1 MKEADTSALAALGL
15 REDMEQD
22 VAAYA
27 ARGLLCGRV
36 ARVDRGAC
44 TVLTAE
50 GPVRALATHGEAQ
63 AVVGDWV
70 AIELGSD
77 QDGVVIREV
86 LPRRTQ
92 FIRGAAGDETI
103 QQVVAANMDAVL
115 VLNGVDQRISLRRIE
130 RYLTL
135 AWQSGAAPIVV
146 LTKADLSDDLA
157 PIVAEVESVTFG
169 VPVIAISAPTGAG
182 MELLQAHLQPGTT
195 AALLGMSGAGKST
208 LVNAL
213 AGEDLQK
220 VSEIR
225 DRDGRGRHTTTHR
238 ELILLPSGALVI
250 DTPGMRSVSLW
261 NDGDGLA
268 QTFADVEQL
277 AGDCKFRDCTH
288 EQEPGCA
295 VREAIRA
302 GTLPAERLASYRK
315 LERELRH
322 QALKQDARAQADERR
337 RWRTQSRAMRQS
349 NQTKRE

>member
-22 VAAYA
+22 IAAHT

-50 GPVRALATHGEAQ
+50 GPERALRSTGDLQ
-63 AVVGDWV
+63 AAVGDWV
-70 AIELGSD
+70 AMEPAGD
-77 QDGVVIREV
+77 QGEAVIREV

-92 FIRGAAGDETI
+92 FIRGSAGEETT
-103 QQVVAANMDAVL
+103 QQVVAANMDTVL

-135 AWQSGAAPIVV
+135 AWQSGAAPVVV
-146 LTKADLSDDLA
+146 LTKADLSPDLE
-157 PIVAEVESVTFG
+157 PVIAEVESVAFG
-169 VPVIAISAPTGAG
+169 VPVIAICAPTGEG
-182 MELLQAHLQPGTT
+182 MDRLQAHLQPGTT

-225 DRDGRGRHTTTHR
+225 GRDGRGRHTTTHR
-238 ELILLPSGALVI
+238 ELIVLPGGALVI

-261 NDGDGLA
+261 NDAEGLA
-268 QTFADVEQL
+268 QTFGDVEQL
-277 AGDCKFRDCTH
+277 AGECRFRDCTH

-295 VREAIRA
+295 VTAAIRA

-315 LERELRH
+315 LERELYH
-322 QALKQDARAQADERR
+322 QALKQDARARADERR
-337 RWRTQSRAMRQS
+337 RWRTQSRAIRRS
-349 NQTKRE
+349 NQPGRE

>member
-1 MKEADTSALAALGL
+1 VNEADTSALTRLGM

-44 TVLTAE
+44 TVLTAG
-50 GPVRALATHGEAQ
+50 GPERAVTPSADVQVA
-63 AVVGDWV
+63 VGDWV
-70 AIELGSD
+70 AVEPASD
-77 QDGVVIREV
+77 QGGAVVREV
-86 LPRRTQ
+86 LPRATQ
-92 FIRGAAGDETI
+92 FIRGAAGEETI

-115 VLNGVDQRISLRRIE
+115 ILNGVDQRISLRRIE

-135 AWQSGAAPIVV
+135 AWQSGASPVVV
-146 LTKADLSDDLA
+146 LTKADLSSDLEA
-157 PIVAEVESVTFG
+157 ILAEVESVTFG
-169 VPVIAISAPTGAG
+169 VPVIAICAPTGEG
-182 MELLQAHLQPGTT
+182 MEQLHAHLQPGST

-220 VSEIR
+220 VNEIR
-225 DRDGRGRHTTTHR
+225 GRDGRGRHTTTHR
-238 ELILLPSGALVI
+238 ELILLPGGALVI
-250 DTPGMRSVSLW
+250 DTPGMRSVALW
-261 NDGDGLA
+261 HDAEGLS
-268 QTFADVEQL
+268 QTFGDVEQL
-277 AGDCKFRDCTH
+277 AGECKFNDCTH

-295 VREAIRA
+295 VTAAIRA

-322 QALKQDARAQADERR
+322 QALKQDARARADERR
-337 RWRTQSRAMRQS
+337 KGRTQSRSMRQR
-349 NQTKRE
+349 NRTD